1 MRSML
6 LDNNWKLKMTKLIPQ
21 SPISR
26 IFYVKLRVIMK
37 VYYKNIIIFKIL
49 LKESQ
54 SELQSKDKEYRR
66 KLEHAAK
73 ELNLAVAK
81 QRSLAAEK
89 SKLTFALEDS
99 KREHSLLKLNN
110 STLTEKVGKLSY
122 QVSSLTNYELGF
134 NSLFQLQ
141 ITNFQNLLHHFD
153 SILEESS
160 VNQAQTKLSK
170 LVDSELDF
178 DQIHGIMRSFNSQN
192 EINSLKNQIDSL
204 NEELQWYIVNYRDQN
219 DLSPRSKLRIDELEK
234 RRKAERERRKLEN
247 QASEERILKLEKENK
262 ELKEKLKQI
271 NR

>member
-1 MRSML
+1 M
-6 LDNNWKLKMTKLIPQ
+6 
-21 SPISR
+21 
-26 IFYVKLRVIMK
+26 
-37 VYYKNIIIFKIL
+37 
-49 LKESQ
+49 
-54 SELQSKDKEYRR
+54 
-66 KLEHAAK
+66 
-73 ELNLAVAK
+73 
-81 QRSLAAEK
+81 
-89 SKLTFALEDS
+89 
-99 KREHSLLKLNN
+99 
-110 STLTEKVGKLSY
+110 
-122 QVSSLTNYELGF
+122 
-134 NSLFQLQ
+134 
-141 ITNFQNLLHHFD
+141 
-153 SILEESS
+153 EESS

-178 DQIHGIMRSFNSQN
+178 DQIHGIMRSLFSYFENATHSLISDHSQLLINSNIEFKNSQN